1 MGQVIKPEGWPRPSG
16 YAHGVVATGRMLAVA
31 GQLGAGR
38 DGRLVAGGL
47 VAQFDQ
53 ALSNVAEVVGAAGG
67 TIEDVVSM
75 TIYVVDRAAY
85 LTARAALRQVWRR
98 RAGTYFPAI
107 ALVEVKGLIEEDA
120 LVEIQS
126 LAVLQP

>member
-1 MGQVIKPEGWPRPSG
+1 VSQVIKPEGWARPSG
-16 YAHGVVATGRMLAVA
+16 YAHGVVATGRVLAVA

-47 VAQFDQ
+47 VAEFDQ

-85 LTARAALRQVWRR
+85 VGARAALGDVWQR
-98 RAGTYFPAI
+98 RAGAYFPAI
-107 ALVEVKGLIEEDA
+107 ALVEVKGLSEEAA
-120 LVEIQS
+120 LVEIQA
-126 LAVLQP
+126 LAVLRP